1 MKNLKRILTLI
12 LALALVLTLFAC
24 GGDGECKKHEDK
36 DEDGLCDKCDE
47 CLEHEDDDEDGLCDY
62 CDECLEHV
70 DDDEDGLCD
79 YCDEEMEE
87 GKPSGEGIALI
98 ADDEIL
104 FGLVLGSDV
113 GSAKMVIDE
122 YVDILEELGYE
133 LSVVD
138 DKEGNEEADVEILI
152 GTVTS
157 RGEDYEY
164 DRYSLGSEGYA
175 ITAIDETKIVVTGG
189 SETSLGDAITKFFED
204 VLGIDDKADEIYET
218 VFTEESEEIEIQDNY
233 RITGITID
241 GNDLKG
247 YELVRDKSVNEYKDG
262 IERLQNFFYT
272 KAGYWLPI
280 VEPSKAGDKT
290 ISFVSVGKKDAGTN
304 GFRVR
309 VDDGNL
315 LIECAYN
322 NLFSKA
328 FDEYYNASFTSKQGE
343 IELGDFTG
351 ETNISVITYE
361 DFGAVGDGKTD
372 DIDAIR
378 QAHNEANKGGQTV
391 IGTKGKTYYV
401 TFTYDNPIQVRTN
414 VDWKGAKFIFDS
426 SAITYDNAGDVFE
439 ISQTV
444 ADANVF
450 IDTKDP
456 RIQELNKP
464 AENGEPVIKGIQHG
478 DEQTTKLDL
487 GLGYAAMLTVIDS
500 NSRTYIRWG
509 YVDSKGGEQ
518 KEVIIVDKDGNI
530 DPSTPFL
537 LDYEKI
543 TGIRIHKIEVEEI
556 TVQNATI
563 TEPAS
568 RINLLGAY
576 HSYTHGIL
584 VSRPNVVIKNI
595 THVITGEILPNAPV
609 KVDKDGL
616 SYDVSDEGFSYSG
629 GKILKDGKP
638 YSGNDVQ
645 PFTGPSFGF
654 LQISNTHNVL
664 VEDSVFQGRV
674 HYVEGTYDLG
684 ANTANQIVFKNC
696 KQSNFFD
703 TRPAYTKFGESTF
716 PNLGLCW
723 GIMGSNYTKN
733 VHYVDSDLTRFDAHA
748 GVLNASVT
756 GGKLG
761 VVRLIGGGTFT
772 LDGVTIYRSHH
783 GTQPIQLREDY
794 GATFN
799 GTLIMK
805 NVTIKDGKYSADG
818 TYGAL
823 PGIIWAAVS
832 PSYHGYVTHF
842 PNLIID
848 NIEIETTSTEV
859 PILSTNATDTYS
871 STNHWPSRCPIKDD
885 VSNPNALFTTYYETK
900 NPNIVTED
908 PSRFEYLKGFKKVDK
923 APDKLSNGEYTVVD
937 NGNGTYTVIAKGVK
951 NVNPYQP
958 PEFIEILNMKGK
970 KNTDGKALSL
980 TIYNC
985 NFFKN
990 VEIRDEDG
998 VLKKVNAPK

>member
-1 MKNLKRILTLI
+1 MKNLKRFLI
-12 LALALVLTLFAC
+12 VVLALSLVFTLFAC
-24 GGDGECKKHEDK
+24 NGSD
-36 DEDGLCDKCDE
+36 DEKC
-47 CLEHEDDDEDGLCDY
+47 EHYDDDEDGLCDE
-62 CDECLEHV
+62 CDECLEHL
-70 DDDEDGLCD
+70 DDDEDGYCD
-79 YCDEEMEE
+79 YCDEEMETE
-87 GKPSGEGIALI
+87 PAGDGIALI
-98 ADDEIL
+98 EDEEIL
-104 FGLVLGSDV
+104 FQIVLGSDI
-113 GSAKMVIDE
+113 GSAKMI
-122 YVDILEELGYE
+122 VDDFADIIEELGYE
-133 LSVVD
+133 VSIVTD
-138 DKEGNEEADVEILI
+138 DENNEEADLEILI

-175 ITAIDETKIVVTGG
+175 ITAIDETKIVITGG
-189 SETSLGDAITKFFED
+189 SETSLGDAITKFVED
-204 VLGIDDKADEIYET
+204 ILGIDDKTDSLEDV
-218 VFTEESEEIEIQDNY
+218 VFTEENEEIEIQDNY

-247 YELVRDKSVNEYKDG
+247 YEIVRDKSINEYKDG
-262 IERLQNFFYT
+262 IEKLQNFFYT

-290 ISFVSVGKKDAGTN
+290 ISFVSVAKDKAGTN

-322 NLFSKA
+322 NLFEKA
-328 FDEYYNASFTSKQGE
+328 FDEYYNNNFTGKQGE
-343 IELGDFTG
+343 IKLGDFTG

-361 DFGAVGDGKTD
+361 DFGAKGDGKTD

-378 QAHNEANKGGQTV
+378 QAHNMANKGGQTV

-426 SAITYDNAGDVFE
+426 SAITYDNSGDVFE

-444 ADANVF
+444 VDANVF
-450 IDTKDP
+450 IDTNDP
-456 RIQELNKP
+456 RIKELNKP

-509 YVDSKGGEQ
+509 YVDTKGGEQ

-530 DPSTPFL
+530 DPTTPFL

-543 TGIRIHKIEVEEI
+543 TGIRIHKIEVESI
-556 TVQNATI
+556 TIQNATI
-563 TEPAS
+563 LEPAS

-576 HSYTHGIL
+576 HSYSHGIL

-595 THVITGEILPNAPV
+595 THVIEGEILKNHPV

-616 SYDVSDEGFSYSG
+616 SYDVTDEGFSYSG

-638 YSGNDVQ
+638 YSGDDVK

-664 VEDSVFQGRV
+664 VEDCVFQGRV

-703 TRPAYTKFGESTF
+703 TSPEYTKFGDSTF
-716 PNLGLCW
+716 PNLSICW

-733 VHYVDSDLTRFDAHA
+733 VHYIDSDLTRFDAHA

-756 GGKLG
+756 GGRLG

-772 LDGVTIYRSHH
+772 LDGVEIYRSYHN
-783 GTQPIQLREDY
+783 TMPIQLREDY
-794 GATFN
+794 GATFF

-805 NVTIKDGKYSADG
+805 NVTIKDGQYSSTGKYGDER
-818 TYGAL
+818 YIL
-823 PGIIWAAVS
+823 PGIIWAAIS

-848 NIEIETTSTEV
+848 NIEIETDLTEV
-859 PILSTNATDTYS
+859 PILSTNINTYS
-871 STNHWPSRCPIKDD
+871 STNHWPTRCPIRDD
-885 VSNPNALFTTYYETK
+885 VSNPDALITTYYETK

-908 PSRFEYLKGFKKVDK
+908 PSRFEHLKGFKKVDNK
-923 APDKLSNGEYTVVD
+923 APDKLANGEYTVVD
-937 NGNGTYTVIAKGVK
+937 NGDGTYTVIAKGVK

-980 TIYNC
+980 TIYDC

-990 VEIRDEDG
+990 VKITDTDK
-998 VLKKVNAPK
+998 VLKKVSAPK